1 MSVRGGLLP
10 HTGNEGRST
19 GYLKCLYTNAQ
30 SLGNKQ
36 GELEVLVM
44 SKNYDVIGITETWWD
59 NSHDWSTVMDGYKL
73 FRKDRQGRK
82 GGGVALY
89 VREQYDCSELRY
101 ETVEKPECLWIKF
114 RSVCNKSDVVVGVCY
129 RPPDQGD
136 EVDEAFFRKLTEATR
151 SHALILMGDFNFPDI
166 CWESNTAVHRQSRKF
181 LESVGDNFLAQVLEE
196 PTGGDAFLDLLLTN
210 RVELVGEAKMDGN
223 LGGIDHELVE
233 FRILTQGRK
242 VSSRIRTQDFRKAD
256 FDSLRERMA
265 RIPWGTNLKGKGVQE
280 SWLYFKESLL
290 RLQGQTIPM
299 SRKNSKY
306 GRRPAW
312 LNGEILADLKHKKE
326 AYKKWKV
333 GHMTREEYK
342 NIARACRNDIRRAK
356 SHLELQLAR
365 DVKSNKKGFF
375 RYVGNKKKAKESVGP
390 LLNEGGNL
398 VTEDVEKANVL
409 NAFFASVFTNK
420 VSSQTAAL
428 GITKW
433 GRDGQPSV
441 EIEVVRDYLEKLD
454 VHKSMGP
461 EELHPRVLKELAA
474 VIAEPL
480 AIIFENSWRTGEVPD
495 DWKKANVVP
504 IFKKGKKEDPG
515 NYRPVSLTSVPGK
528 IMEQVLK
535 ESILKHLHERKVI
548 RNSQHGFTKGRSCL
562 TNLIAFYDEITG
574 SVDEGKAV
582 DVLFLDFSK
591 AFDTVSH
598 SILVSK
604 LRKYGL
610 DECTIRWVESWL
622 DCRARRVVINGSM
635 SSWQPVSSG
644 VPQGSVLGPV
654 LFNIFIN
661 DLEDGVDCTLS
672 KFADDTKLGGV
683 VDMLEGRDRIQ
694 KDLDKLE
701 DWAKRNL
708 MRFNKDK
715 CRVLHLGWKNPM
727 HRYRLGTEWLGSS
740 SAEKDLGVTVDEKLD
755 MSQQCALVAK
765 KANGILGCISRGIA
779 SRSRDVIVPLYST
792 LVRPHLEYCVQFW
805 APHYKK
811 DVDKLERVQRR
822 ATKIIRGLEHM
833 TYEERL
839 REVGLFSLQK
849 RRMRGDLIAA
859 FNYLKGGSK
868 EDGSRLFSMVAD
880 DRTRSNGLKL
890 QWGRFRLDIRKNFF
904 TKRVVKHWNA
914 LPREVEVEVESPSLE
929 VFKVRLDKALAGMI

>member
-1 MSVRGGLLP
+1 
-10 HTGNEGRST
+10 
-19 GYLKCLYTNAQ
+19 
-30 SLGNKQ
+30 
-36 GELEVLVM
+36 
-44 SKNYDVIGITETWWD
+44 
-59 NSHDWSTVMDGYKL
+59 
-73 FRKDRQGRK
+73 
-82 GGGVALY
+82 
-89 VREQYDCSELRY
+89 
-101 ETVEKPECLWIKF
+101 
-114 RSVCNKSDVVVGVCY
+114 
-129 RPPDQGD
+129 
-136 EVDEAFFRKLTEATR
+136 
-151 SHALILMGDFNFPDI
+151 
-166 CWESNTAVHRQSRKF
+166 
-181 LESVGDNFLAQVLEE
+181 
-196 PTGGDAFLDLLLTN
+196 
-210 RVELVGEAKMDGN
+210 
-223 LGGIDHELVE
+223 
-233 FRILTQGRK
+233 
-242 VSSRIRTQDFRKAD
+242 
-256 FDSLRERMA
+256 MA

-299 SRKNSKY
+299 SQKNSKY
-306 GRRPAW
+306 GRQPAW
-312 LNGEILADLKHKKE
+312 LNGEILEDLKHKKE

-342 NIARACRNDIRRAK
+342 NIARTCRNDIRRAK

-461 EELHPRVLKELAA
+461 DELHPRVLKELAA

-622 DCRARRVVINGSM
+622 DCRAQRVVINGSM

-683 VDMLEGRDRIQ
+683 VDTLEGRDRIQ

-708 MRFNKDK
+708 IRFNKDK
-715 CRVLHLGWKNPM
+715 CRVLHLGRKNPM
-727 HRYRLGTEWLGSS
+727 HSYRLGTEWLGSS

-755 MSQQCALVAK
+755 ISQQCALVAK

-779 SRSRDVIVPLYST
+779 SRSRDMIVPLYST

-822 ATKIIRGLEHM
+822 ATKMIRGLEHM
-833 TYEERL
+833 SYEERL
-839 REVGLFSLQK
+839 RELGLFSLQK

-914 LPREVEVEVESPSLE
+914 LPREVVESPSLDI
-929 VFKVRLDKALAGMI
+929 FKVRLDKALAGII

>member
-1 MSVRGGLLP
+1 
-10 HTGNEGRST
+10 
-19 GYLKCLYTNAQ
+19 
-30 SLGNKQ
+30 
-36 GELEVLVM
+36 
-44 SKNYDVIGITETWWD
+44 
-59 NSHDWSTVMDGYKL
+59 
-73 FRKDRQGRK
+73 
-82 GGGVALY
+82 
-89 VREQYDCSELRY
+89 
-101 ETVEKPECLWIKF
+101 
-114 RSVCNKSDVVVGVCY
+114 
-129 RPPDQGD
+129 
-136 EVDEAFFRKLTEATR
+136 
-151 SHALILMGDFNFPDI
+151 
-166 CWESNTAVHRQSRKF
+166 
-181 LESVGDNFLAQVLEE
+181 
-196 PTGGDAFLDLLLTN
+196 
-210 RVELVGEAKMDGN
+210 MDGN
-223 LGGIDHELVE
+223 LGGSDHELVE

-242 VSSRIRTQDFRKAD
+242 VSSRIRTLDFRKAD
-256 FDSLRERMA
+256 FDSLRERMG
-265 RIPWGTNLKGKGVQE
+265 RIPWGTNMKGKGVQK

-299 SRKNSKY
+299 CRKNSKY

-333 GHMTREEYK
+333 GYMTREEYK
-342 NIARACRNDIRRAK
+342 NIALACRNEIRRAK
-356 SHLELQLAR
+356 AHLELQLAR

-390 LLNEGGNL
+390 LMNEGGNL

-409 NAFFASVFTNK
+409 NAFFASFFTNK

-428 GITKW
+428 GITTW
-433 GRDGQPSV
+433 GIDGQPSV
-441 EIEVVRDYLEKLD
+441 EKEMVRDYLEKLD

-461 EELHPRVLKELAA
+461 DELHPRVLKELAA

-480 AIIFENSWRTGEVPD
+480 AIIFENSWRMGEVPD

-535 ESILKHLHERKVI
+535 ESSLKHLHERKVI

-562 TNLIAFYDEITG
+562 TNLITFYDKITG

-604 LRKYGL
+604 LKKYGL

-622 DCRARRVVINGSM
+622 DCWAQRVVINGSM

-644 VPQGSVLGPV
+644 VPQGSVLGLV

-683 VDMLEGRDRIQ
+683 VDTLEGRGRIQ
-694 KDLDKLE
+694 RDLDKLE

-715 CRVLHLGWKNPM
+715 CRVLHLGRKNPM
-727 HRYRLGTEWLGSS
+727 HSYRLRTEWLGSS
-740 SAEKDLGVTVDEKLD
+740 SVEKDLGVTVDEKLD

-822 ATKIIRGLEHM
+822 GTKMIRGLEHR

-839 REVGLFSLQK
+839 RELGLFSLQK

-859 FNYLKGGSK
+859 FNYLRGGSR
-868 EDGSRLFSMVAD
+868 EDGSRLFSVVEE

-904 TKRVVKHWNA
+904 TRRVGKHWSA
-914 LPREVEVEVESPSLE
+914 LPREVVESPSLE